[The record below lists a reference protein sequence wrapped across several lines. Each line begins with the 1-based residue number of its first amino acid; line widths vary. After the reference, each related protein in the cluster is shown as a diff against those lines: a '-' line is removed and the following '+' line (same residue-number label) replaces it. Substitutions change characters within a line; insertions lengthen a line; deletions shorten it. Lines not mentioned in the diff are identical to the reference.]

1 MPSYKNEKA
10 QARAFTTGLKAV
22 HLRERGSR
30 MGIFGIVA
38 RAGSCFDPHNHPG
51 LAHFVEHTVF
61 KGTVRRS
68 SWHILN
74 RMERVGGELNAYTGK
89 EYMVIY
95 SLFPAGNESRAV
107 ELVADLVT
115 NSIFPEKHLENEK
128 DVVIEEINS
137 YLDTPSEK
145 IFDDFEDLL
154 FAGTPLGHNILGNET
169 SVKKLDSAMCRDF
182 LLSRF
187 AADNMA
193 LFYSG
198 PASAE
203 RFFTMAEKYFDALP
217 LTASGSM
224 GKFPEINSTKFDT
237 VQIEPSGHQANV
249 LSGISLGKLTR
260 QQRTT
265 MALVSNLL
273 GGPGMN
279 SLLNISLRE
288 KYGLVYTVETAFNSL
303 SMDDW
308 FTVYYACDPEE
319 TARCRSLVSRCIEG
333 LAEQQ
338 VSSRSLAAMKKQ
350 FAGQL
355 TIGWENREN
364 EATELAKF
372 YLNHDRLASHRETLD
387 LLDNVTAEDIR
398 LVATRLT
405 SLSTLTITSK
415 AD

>member
-1 MPSYKNEKA
+1 MPSYKKDRA
-10 QARAFTTGLKAV
+10 QAQTFPSGLKAV
-22 HLRERGSR
+22 HLHERGSR
-30 MGIFGIVA
+30 MGIFGAVA
-38 RAGSCFDPHNHPG
+38 RAGSCFDPPEHPG

-95 SLFPAGNESRAV
+95 TLFPAGNERRAV

-115 NSIFPEKHLENEK
+115 NSVFPGKHLENEK

-137 YLDTPSEK
+137 YLDTPAEK
-145 IFDDFEDLL
+145 IFDEFEDLL
-154 FAGTPLGHNILGNET
+154 FAGTPMGHNILGSEA
-169 SVKKLDSAMCRDF
+169 SVRELDSALCREF
-182 LLSRF
+182 LRSRF
-187 AADNMA
+187 CADNIA

-203 RFFTMAEKYFDALP
+203 RFFAMAEKYFSALP
-217 LTASGSM
+217 ERATGGIEKYPGGNGA
-224 GKFPEINSTKFDT
+224 KFDT
-237 VQIEPSGHQANV
+237 VRIEPSGHQANV
-249 LSGISLGKLTR
+249 LSGVSLGKLTR
-260 QQRTT
+260 SERTT
-265 MALVSNLL
+265 MALVSNIL

-288 KYGLVYTVETAFNSL
+288 KHGLVYTVETAFNSL

-319 TARCRSLVSRCIEG
+319 TAHCRSLVAQCIDR
-333 LAEQQ
+333 LASSE
-338 VSSRSLAAMKKQ
+338 VSPRALYAMKKQ

-355 TIGWENREN
+355 TLSWENRES

-372 YLNHDRLASHRETLD
+372 YLNHNRLVSHRETFE
-387 LLDNVTAEDIR
+387 LLEGVTADDLR
-398 LVATRLT
+398 DAASRLT
-405 SLSTLTITSK
+405 GLSTLTLTSK
-415 AD
+415 